1 MNQRVLGF
9 GLFALLFGSATT
21 YAAKPAGEA
30 PVQFNRDVRPILADA
45 CFHCHGPDSA
55 SRKAD
60 LRLDRAENVFRS
72 KDPLVVAGK
81 LDDSPLWERISSDDP
96 SLIMPP
102 PSAHK
107 QLKPA
112 QKEILRRWIEQGAKW
127 EAHWSFIAPERPALP
142 DVKNSDW
149 SKNPIDRFV
158 LSKLEATGLCPAPE
172 ADATTLCRR
181 LHLDLTGLP
190 PAPADVDSFVAAY
203 TKASSG
209 EKERVYSSLVDRLL
223 ESPRYGEHRA
233 RYWLDAA
240 RYADTHGLHFDNY
253 REIWPYRDW
262 VVKAFQ
268 KNQPFDQFT
277 IEQLAGDLLPHPSAE
292 QKIATGFHRCNMTTN
307 EGGTILEENLANY
320 ARDRVETTSWVWLGL
335 TANCCVCHDHKFD
348 PITARDFYS
357 MSAFFR
363 NTTQGA
369 LDGNIKDTLPIMY
382 LPQPAEAKRYA
393 EIPQEI
399 EKTKQTIDN
408 RRVTAQPEIAPWLKS
423 VKPGDLDIDAADL
436 SLAVPFNE
444 GTGGEVT
451 LQRAAGK
458 APLRLQLTGNS
469 QLAWR
474 TDSPTGSAIVLPAE
488 NVLADDDA
496 GDFDTKQPFSIAF
509 WLRAPEKR
517 ADGVIVLRGRTQ
529 GHDPGW
535 SVSVQ
540 DGTRLDISLSTAK
553 VGVSIRAT
561 SGKTA
566 IRLGE
571 WAHVAAVY
579 DGSGLAS
586 GLQLYVN
593 GKAIEVNR
601 SGSGLTQSIR
611 SKDPLSIGHRINNT
625 SQYTGAGLSDLRV
638 YGRLLMPSEVAL
650 LAQLPE
656 LKTELAKAPG
666 KRNAERLTSY
676 YLERIDVPYRNSNLK
691 LRNLLQ
697 EKRRIETHSTV
708 THIQEEKMNSPAM
721 ANVLLRGQYD
731 KLGDKVTPAVFAA
744 LNPLPPSAP
753 KNRLGLA
760 QWLVAKEN
768 PLTPRVIMNRYW
780 QEVFGV
786 GIVKTSEDF
795 GIMGDAPSHPELL
808 DWLAV
813 EFRDGGWNVKH
824 MFKLMVTSATYRQ
837 AATTTADKLAKDRDN
852 RLLSRGP
859 RFRMDAEMIRD
870 YFLAA
875 SNTLSPR
882 MGGPGTKP
890 YQPEGIW
897 DIVGLPGGNTREYR
911 QDKGENLYRRSIYTF
926 WKRMAPPP
934 NMETFNAPSREFS
947 CLRRER
953 TNTPLQALVT
963 LNDPQF
969 VEASRN
975 LAQRVL
981 KETASSNVHEL
992 LNAAARRI
1000 VCRPLRSD
1008 EYRVL
1013 EPAVAELEKFYR
1025 DHTTEAKELISV
1037 GETRPDKTLD
1047 PATLATWTNVCN
1059 TLFNMDEVL
1068 NK

>member
-1 MNQRVLGF
+1 MNQRVLHFGF
-9 GLFALLFGSATT
+9 LVLLLCSATT
-21 YAAKPAGEA
+21 HAAKPTGQ
-30 PVQFNRDVRPILADA
+30 PSVQFNRDVRPILADA

-60 LRLDRAENVFRS
+60 LRLDRAENVFR
-72 KDPLVVAGK
+72 KKEPLVVAGK
-81 LDDSPLWERISSDDP
+81 PDDSPLYERITSDEP
-96 SLIMPP
+96 SLMMPP
-102 PSAHK
+102 PAAHK

-112 QKEILRRWIEQGAKW
+112 QKETIRRWIAEGAKW
-127 EAHWSFIAPERPALP
+127 EAHWSFITPERPALP
-142 DVKNSDW
+142 DVKHKDLV
-149 SKNPIDRFV
+149 KNPIDRFV
-158 LSKLEATGLCPAPE
+158 LAKLESMGLAPAPE
-172 ADATTLCRR
+172 ADAATLCRR
-181 LHLDLTGLP
+181 VYLDLTGLP
-190 PAPADVDSFVAAY
+190 PTPGEAEAFVSPY
-203 TKASSG
+203 SKATG
-209 EKERVYSSLVDRLL
+209 AEREETYLALVDKLL
-223 ESPRYGEHRA
+223 DSPRYGEHRA

-262 VVKAFQ
+262 VVQAFQ

-277 IEQLAGDLLPHPSAE
+277 IEQIAGDLLPHPTAE

-307 EGGTILEENLANY
+307 EGGTIAEENLANY

-348 PITARDFYS
+348 PITAHDFYA

-369 LDGNIKDTLPIMY
+369 LDGNIKDTLPILY
-382 LPQPAEAKRYA
+382 LPQRADAERYA
-393 EIPQEI
+393 AIPQEI
-399 EKTKQTIDN
+399 EQTRQSIEH
-408 RRVTAQPEIAPWLKS
+408 RRVAAQPEIAPWLKT
-423 VKPGDLDIDAADL
+423 VKPEDLNIDAADL
-436 SLAVPFNE
+436 SLAVPFSE
-444 GTGGEVT
+444 GSGGQVT
-451 LQRAAGK
+451 LQRGTGK
-458 APLRLQLTGNS
+458 VPLRLQLAGQS
-469 QLAWR
+469 ELEWR
-474 TDSPTGSAIVLPAE
+474 SDSRPGSAIVLPAE
-488 NVLADDDA
+488 NILADDNA
-496 GDFDTKQPFSIAF
+496 GDFDTKQPFAIAF
-509 WLRAPEKR
+509 WLRPPEKR
-517 ADGVIVLRGRTQ
+517 ADGVIVARGRTQ
-529 GHDPGW
+529 GHDSGW

-540 DGTRLDISLSTAK
+540 EGTRLDISLSAEK

-561 SGKTA
+561 SGKTS

-586 GLQLYVN
+586 GLQFYVN

-601 SGSGLTQSIR
+601 SGSGLTQTIR
-611 SKDPLSIGHRINNT
+611 SKDPLTIGRRANNLT
-625 SQYTGAGLSDLRV
+625 PYTGAALSDLRV
-638 YGRLLMPSEVAL
+638 YGRLLMASEIAV

-656 LKTELAKAPG
+656 LKSELALAPE

-676 YLERIDVPYRNSNLK
+676 YLERIDVPYRKATRK
-691 LRNLLQ
+691 LRDLLQ
-697 EKRRIETHSTV
+697 EKRRIETRSTV
-708 THIQEEKMNSPAM
+708 THIQEEKMDSPAM
-721 ANVLLRGQYD
+721 ANILLRGQYD

-744 LNPLPPSAP
+744 LNPLPTNAP

-760 QWLVAKEN
+760 QWLVDRQN
-768 PLTPRVIMNRYW
+768 PLTSRVIMNRYW

-786 GIVKTSEDF
+786 GLVKTSEDF
-795 GIMGDAPSHPELL
+795 GIMGEAPSHPELL

-875 SNTLSPR
+875 SSTLSPR

-897 DIVGLPGGNTREYR
+897 DIVGLPGGNTRDYH
-911 QDKGENLYRRSIYTF
+911 QDKGENLYRRSLYTF

-981 KETASSNVHEL
+981 RETGTDNVRRL
-992 LNAAARRI
+992 LDTAARRI
-1000 VCRPLRSD
+1000 LCRPLRSD
-1008 EYRVL
+1008 EDLVL
-1013 EPAVAELEKFYR
+1013 LPAVTELLTFYQAHAR
-1025 DHTTEAKELISV
+1025 EARELIAV
-1037 GETRPDKTLD
+1037 GETRPDKNLD